1 MKCQQNAEQAAYDAS
16 MTKTAYSLIAQ
27 LKDIARAFC
36 LEFWGEALNVVGVD
50 ANAELRR
57 FDKVFYPPTLRL
69 ALSSTHP
76 NSSSAS
82 SAPKS
87 TTVPTSTPSTRKEKE
102 HQLSSPV
109 IELESE
115 DIVEVEQLKRKKKEK

>member
-1 MKCQQNAEQAAYDAS
+1 M
-16 MTKTAYSLIAQ
+16 
-27 LKDIARAFC
+27 
-36 LEFWGEALNVVGVD
+36 VGVD

-57 FDKVFYPPTLRL
+57 SDKVFYPLTLHL

-102 HQLSSPV
+102 QQLSSPV
-109 IELESE
+109 VELESK